1 LIFKQQKHLKTSQ
14 DVCCDINQVWLAS
27 WGGCKGPIHSQKM
40 MLLKQ
45 QSASYLSSSGF
56 LELSSIQT
64 FPKQIQTGNP
74 FLLQLEKL

>member
-1 LIFKQQKHLKTSQ
+1 
-14 DVCCDINQVWLAS
+14 
-27 WGGCKGPIHSQKM
+27 M

-74 FLLQLEKL
+74 FLLQLEKIVRKRTLQRLPWNNVNRFSNVHSPAAGIVSKEIFPTE